1 MEDPFDL
8 QRFIDAQDPVIDQVR
23 GELRRGRKTSHWM
36 WFVFPQAAGLGYSP
50 TAERFA
56 VRSLDEAR
64 AYLDHPILGPRLLEC
79 TRLVNAISDNP
90 ISWIFASPDD
100 LKFHACMT
108 LFDRVA
114 VEANPFKAALD
125 RFFGGARHAET
136 LELGRREAA
145 APRATTGPSPASPS

>member
-8 QRFIDAQDPVIDQVR
+8 QRFIDAQDPVIEQVR

-36 WFVFPQAAGLGYSP
+36 WFVFPQATGLGYSP

-56 VRSLDEAR
+56 IRSLDEAR
-64 AYLDHPILGPRLLEC
+64 AYLGHPILGPRLLEC
-79 TRLVNAISDNP
+79 TRLVSAISGSP
-90 ISWIFASPDD
+90 IRWIFASPDD

-114 VEANPFKAALD
+114 GGGTPFEQALD
-125 RFFGGARHAET
+125 SFFGGARHAET
-136 LELGRREAA
+136 MALGRREGA
-145 APRATTGPSPASPS
+145 APTASTGPSPASPS